1 MEVEKNWLL
10 KDMVWV
16 VHKGGFS
23 AAHLVKTGPAPQ
35 EGKLFVKLEFTQDII
50 EVNEED
56 VEKVF
61 DYFILNLTFLSITS
75 IYAQHCLVVYSVQVG
90 TCNIANYTYLQNS

>member
-23 AAHLVKTGPAPQ
+23 SAHLVKSGPPAQ
-35 EGKLFVKLEFTQDII
+35 EGKLFVKMEFTQDVI
-50 EVNEED
+50 EINEED

-61 DYFILNLTFLSITS
+61 SDFLLIKTCTIKSVSSFEFI
-75 IYAQHCLVVYSVQVG
+75 
-90 TCNIANYTYLQNS
+90 

>member
-1 MEVEKNWLL
+1 MEVEKNWLS
-10 KDMVWV
+10 KDMVWI

-23 AAHLVKTGPAPQ
+23 AAHLVKSGPAPQ
-35 EGKLFVKLEFTQDII
+35 EGKLFVKMEFTQDVI

-61 DYFILNLTFLSITS
+61 LYFFTANIFHSGYHLVQRIFCYCFLFK
-75 IYAQHCLVVYSVQVG
+75 
-90 TCNIANYTYLQNS
+90 